1 VIGVSTYPAG
11 RRLGL
16 MHVRSCQKRG
26 KSATYM
32 LVQVKHLR
40 SCLALS
46 SVLQCDPGC
55 VHIAA
60 NSNIGAP
67 MSEALVVQSRVVDG
81 EDCLAG
87 VGCAIQLR

>member
-1 VIGVSTYPAG
+1 
-11 RRLGL
+11 
-16 MHVRSCQKRG
+16 
-26 KSATYM
+26 
-32 LVQVKHLR
+32 
-40 SCLALS
+40 
-46 SVLQCDPGC
+46 